1 MRIGL
6 FLRNLD
12 EEYQINVFRGI
23 RTQARA
29 LGADL
34 VCVQGETLHPS
45 EDGSSPFALAHEVR
59 FDGLLVL
66 STVIV
71 DASDGRR
78 TAAIPRLLP
87 AVPAVSI
94 GQKVPGMVS
103 LTLQSVQSLTK
114 LMEHLVVGHGYR
126 RFLFVGGPEGH
137 PDNKLRERIF
147 LQVLREYSPTWPE
160 ISWEIDHGGFFE
172 LSGMEVIRRHLG
184 EVPFDVVVAAND
196 NMALGIQKVL
206 TIQADPR
213 WRRCA
218 VTGFDDISQALV
230 SEPPLTTIHAPLED
244 LGALALDTLVDLI
257 RGRPATNRAVRSRL
271 VVRGSCGCPIL
282 PPVPVRAD
290 RDGLEARLDGAR
302 RRVLE
307 TEQWLRAGN
316 DFARELGS
324 VVARGPLGDR
334 LDGFLTVLGVRH
346 FFLVVGQDLWY
357 ERRDGVR
364 SPVPDGVCLTTEAL
378 FSSRGAL
385 IPRPWD
391 LCVFH
396 LAVEATSWGVA
407 VYSVDDNSLP
417 HLASALPHVANA
429 VQRIH
434 SRSEQEDKN
443 RWLEA
448 MVGARTAELTR
459 ANLWLQDEVKL
470 RRAAEA
476 EVLQVSEFER
486 QRFGLDLHDDICQ
499 RLAGLTMY
507 IRGSAKNPPSDPRPL
522 LAEMGALVD
531 ETLYLTRQY
540 AHASFP
546 IDLETRGLDAVLRTL
561 CETLSRQKGIPCL
574 YSSELDAL
582 SAPLEGPPALNLF
595 RIVQEALQNAARH
608 AQATKVT
615 VTLRATPEEVIL
627 TVADNGL
634 GIPPRKKGVDGLGFR
649 SMAYR
654 AAQLGGRLDID
665 SRKGLGTVLTVTL
678 SAVPGPLHGGVQGSE
693 PS

>member
-1 MRIGL
+1 VRIGL

-23 RTQARA
+23 RTQARTS
-29 LGADL
+29 GADL
-34 VCVQGETLHPS
+34 VCVQGETLHPT
-45 EDGSSPFALAHEVR
+45 DAGSSPFALAHEVR
-59 FDGLLVL
+59 FDGVLVL

-71 DASDGRR
+71 DASDGRK
-78 TAAIPRLLP
+78 TAAIPRFLP

-94 GQKVPGMVS
+94 GQKVVGMVS
-103 LTLQSVQSLTK
+103 LTLQSVQSLTR
-114 LMEHLVVGHGYR
+114 LMEHLVVDHGYR
-126 RFLFVGGPEGH
+126 RFLFVGGPEAH

-147 LQVLREYSPTWPE
+147 LQVLREFSSLCPE

-184 EVPFDVVVAAND
+184 EPPFDAVVAAND

-230 SEPPLTTIHAPLED
+230 SEPPLTTIHAPLEA

-257 RGRPATNRAVRSRL
+257 RGQPATNRSVRSRL
-271 VVRGSCGCPIL
+271 VLRGSCGCQSL
-282 PPVPVRAD
+282 PLAPERPVD

-316 DFARELGS
+316 DFARELGA
-324 VVARGPLGDR
+324 VVERLALIDR
-334 LDGFLTVLGVRH
+334 IDGFLTVLGVRH
-346 FFLVVGQDLWY
+346 FFLMVGQDLWY
-357 ERRDGVR
+357 ERLDGVR
-364 SPVPDGVCLTTEAL
+364 RPVPHGIPLTTEAL
-378 FSSRGAL
+378 FSTRGAL
-385 IPRPWD
+385 VPRPWD

-434 SRSEQEDKN
+434 NRSEQEDKN

-459 ANLWLQDEVKL
+459 ANLWLQNEVKL

-507 IRGSAKNPPSDPRPL
+507 LRGSAKNPPSDPQPL
-522 LAEMGALVD
+522 LAELGALVD

-561 CETLSRQKGIPCL
+561 CETLSRQKGIPCV
-574 YSSELDAL
+574 YSSDLGSL
-582 SAPLEGPPALNLF
+582 RAPLEGLPALNLF

-608 AQATKVT
+608 AQATEVT
-615 VTLRATPEEVIL
+615 VDLRVHQDEVVL

-634 GIPPRKKGVDGLGFR
+634 GIPPRKKGVEGLGFR

-654 AAQLGGRLDID
+654 AAQLGGRLAMD
-665 SRKGLGTVLTVTL
+665 SCKGRGTVLTVTL
-678 SAVPGPLHGGVQGSE
+678 PEPNPGSSL
-693 PS
+693 